1 MGTIIIFN
9 TLVYFTFISVL
20 IHGFDKIKN
29 FESIDL
35 EPRNKFTIIVPF
47 RNEADLPLFID
58 SFSKMNYLHWINVI
72 LVDDES
78 KKSFKTSFK
87 LELLA
92 ASGLQIQKKMRL

>member
-47 RNEADLPLFID
+47 RNERESTSLLIA
-58 SFSKMNYLHWINVI
+58 SKMNYPMHWINVI

-78 KKSFKTSFK
+78 KKSFSKFQVSN
-87 LELLA
+87 
-92 ASGLQIQKKMRL
+92 